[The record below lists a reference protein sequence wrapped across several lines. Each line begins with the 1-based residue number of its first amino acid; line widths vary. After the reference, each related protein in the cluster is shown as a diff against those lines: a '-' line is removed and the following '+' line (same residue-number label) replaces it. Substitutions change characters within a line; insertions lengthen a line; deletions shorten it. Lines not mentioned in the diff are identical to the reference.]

1 MNLLEGIWKRNSKCQ
16 NYSNF
21 KVEIYKRYKQRIF
34 LLEIKFGIDRNE
46 KNKNTSTMRKGNMKV
61 TRSKPSKDVPF
72 LFNGY
77 CYKIN

>member
-1 MNLLEGIWKRNSKCQ
+1 MGKILSTK
-16 NYSNF
+16 
-21 KVEIYKRYKQRIF
+21 
-34 LLEIKFGIDRNE
+34 EIKFGIDRNE

-61 TRSKPSKDVPF
+61 TRSKPSKDLPF